1 MPKISRALSSISPS
15 VTDALVEFG
24 DNLAT
29 ARKRR
34 HESRAAWARRLGVSI
49 PTLIRM
55 ERGDPG
61 VACGIYATALSL
73 IGQTPALARLADPEL
88 DADAATVA
96 PDEDDPTPGPSTE
109 WQVVH

>member
-1 MPKISRALSSISPS
+1 MPKASRALTAISPNVS
-15 VTDALVEFG
+15 AALISLG
-24 DNLAT
+24 DNLAE

-34 HESRAAWARRLGVSI
+34 HESRTAWAQRLGVSI

-73 IGQTPALARLADPEL
+73 IGQTPALARLADAESDPG
-88 DADAATVA
+88 VA
-96 PDEDDPTPGPSTE
+96 EDEQPPGPCLRRRLT
-109 WQVVH
+109 H

>member
-1 MPKISRALSSISPS
+1 MPKASRALTTMPPTVSA
-15 VTDALVEFG
+15 ALAELG

-34 HESRAAWARRLGVSI
+34 HESRAAWADRLGVSI

-61 VACGIYATALSL
+61 VACGIYAAALSL
-73 IGQTPALARLADPEL
+73 IGQAPALGRLADPAL
-88 DADAATVA
+88 DAGAVE
-96 PDEDDPTPGPSTE
+96 DEERPGPHARRR
-109 WQVVH
+109 VVH